1 MSLIVLS
8 ADLQSQSGI
17 AIGPS
22 LQPATNAVTGAA
34 GVARARADSEEEG
47 TGSAS
52 WLQRAVSSHF
62 VSFENPEATGQD
74 FRRFFCTI
82 FLRNLRMSIII
93 IDFQVAE
100 VSMVIG
106 GFNENETQYQN
117 ATAGLPAASGSDGS
131 TGTGACKE
139 SGAKG

>member
-1 MSLIVLS
+1 
-8 ADLQSQSGI
+8 
-17 AIGPS
+17 
-22 LQPATNAVTGAA
+22 
-34 GVARARADSEEEG
+34 VARARADSEEEG
-47 TGSAS
+47 TGSAC

-93 IDFQVAE
+93 IDIPMAE
-100 VSMVIG
+100 VFMVIG

-117 ATAGLPAASGSDGS
+117 AAAGLQRKWSKRLIQQKRS
-131 TGTGACKE
+131 
-139 SGAKG
+139 